1 MGELN
6 DKAAAIFN
14 TLYAVGCIIAPI
26 LGGYLKM
33 ATNFRVTCDIMALCS
48 ATYGII
54 YLIVVVIPGC
64 CNKDKNDIE
73 ITIADSPNTVNNRP
87 TLPT

>member
-33 ATNFRVTCDIMALCS
+33 ATSFRVTCDIMALCS
-48 ATYGII
+48 ATYGTI
-54 YLIVVVIPGC
+54 YLIVVVIPAC
-64 CNKDKNDIE
+64 CRKEKTNFE
-73 ITIADSPNTVNNRP
+73 MTITDSPKTNNNRP